1 MRVLNIS
8 YLSEC
13 ITVEI
18 DIGNKIC
25 HFISLYRSPSQAQDE
40 FQTFTSNLKLN
51 LDAILCGN
59 SFLHTV
65 MIGHSNANFKG
76 WCSIDITITI
86 ILRENLMFYQIFL
99 STQVKQS
106 LISSSK
112 LTYTRCLT
120 SCHTT

>member
-8 YLSEC
+8 YPSEC

-59 SFLHTV
+59 SFLLTV
-65 MIGHSNANFKG
+65 MIGDSNANFKG

-86 ILRENLMFYQIFL
+86 ILR
-99 STQVKQS
+99 
-106 LISSSK
+106 
-112 LTYTRCLT
+112 
-120 SCHTT
+120 